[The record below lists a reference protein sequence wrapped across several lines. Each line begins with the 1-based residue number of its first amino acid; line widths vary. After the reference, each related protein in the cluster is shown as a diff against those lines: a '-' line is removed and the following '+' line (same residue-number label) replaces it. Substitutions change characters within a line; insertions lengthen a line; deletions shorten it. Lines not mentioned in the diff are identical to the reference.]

1 MLQHKCLIFETN
13 QNLYMKIL
21 LIITVCLLCITTSF
35 AQREVLYNV
44 DLAKFADSD
53 GDGHGDLKG
62 LRQKLND
69 LQYLGITTLVISPV
83 YESDAY
89 GAAIGELEKINPK
102 YGNFKEYRDLI
113 QEVHNRKMKLYQT
126 INLQYVNSANLW
138 FKDSFKNIKSV
149 YSDYVYYTD
158 SKNEKPVN
166 GTEATVV
173 VNLKNAKV
181 ADYYKKALKY
191 WTDPDGNGVFYDGAD
206 GFVFKA
212 VQDKVD
218 ATGKNANLFKE
229 FWEPLSVHLKK
240 INPGVQII
248 TDAIETKSFRYS
260 LYTKAGADGVPAQK
274 LQEAITA
281 LDKSKII
288 IAADST
294 FNALP
299 AGKYPILELEDASIG
314 RLASLP
320 KIDAGKLK
328 VLAGLNL
335 LIGGIPSVYY
345 GQELGTTGYD
355 QYTQT
360 GAPSLAAQQKDKN
373 SLWNY
378 YKELIKIKA
387 HPALAVGAY
396 KDIHNSN
403 NAVVSFL
410 RIQTDAKT
418 GVQNKVFVMINLSA
432 KEQFVTV
439 DRDKELSFSKLKLYS
454 GTPNITFQKG
464 GNSLNMTPYS
474 VQVWTLLP

>member
-13 QNLYMKIL
+13 QHLYMKRLL
-21 LIITVCLLCITTSF
+21 LIIICLFCITTSF

-44 DLAKFADSD
+44 DLAKFSDSN
-53 GDGHGDLKG
+53 GDGHGDIKG

-69 LQYLGITTLVISPV
+69 LQSLGITTIVISPV
-83 YESDAY
+83 YESDAD

-113 QEVHNRKMKLYQT
+113 HEVHNRKMKLYQT

-138 FKDSFKNIKSV
+138 FKDSYKNTKSV

-166 GTEATVV
+166 GTAATVA

-206 GFVFKA
+206 GFVFKP

-218 ATGKNANLFKE
+218 AAGKNVNLFKE
-229 FWEPLSVHLKK
+229 FWEPLSIHLKK

-248 TDAIETKSFRYS
+248 TDAVETKAFRYS

-281 LDKSKII
+281 LNKSKII

-299 AGKYPILELEDASIG
+299 AGKYPILELENERTD
-314 RLASLP
+314 RLASIS
-320 KIDAGKLK
+320 KTNIGKLK
-328 VLAGLNL
+328 VQAGLNL
-335 LIGGIPSVYY
+335 LIGGVPMLYY
-345 GQELGTTGYD
+345 GQDLGTAGYN
-355 QYTQT
+355 QYTESE
-360 GAPSLAAQQKDKN
+360 ASLLIEQQKDKN

-387 HPALAVGAY
+387 HPALALGIY
-396 KDIHNSN
+396 KNIHNSN
-403 NAVVSFL
+403 DEVVSFL
-410 RIQTDAKT
+410 RKHTDAET
-418 GVQNKVFVMINLSA
+418 GTQYKVFVMINLSSE
-432 KEQFVTV
+432 KQFVTV
-439 DRDKELSFSKLKLYS
+439 DRDKDITLSKLRLYF
-454 GTPNITFQKG
+454 GTPNITFPKG
-464 GNSLNMTPYS
+464 GSSINMTPYS
-474 VQVWTLLP
+474 VQVWMLP